1 MPERAAPDVA
11 WSRGA
16 DLHATDAG
24 LDPILTSVIQK
35 KLESL
40 SREMTHVIE
49 RTARSPLL
57 QEGDFSAGVLDARHR
72 ILCQEEGLPLMT
84 YGYSLMLDH
93 LVELMGEEIYPGDV
107 FIHNDPY
114 YGNNQAQDTAVFKPV
129 FLEEELRFWTG
140 AKGHLADLGG
150 AKLGGYDPAA
160 TDMWQETIR
169 LPPLKLVERGE
180 LRKDIWTLVL
190 ANTRLPDLVGG
201 DLRALIAACQ
211 IGENRVQ
218 ELAERYGMNALRAHV
233 EALLDGTQ
241 RRMRAEV
248 DAIANGT
255 YRAEA
260 RWQLPDGL
268 ERDELVCRLEATVED
283 DRLVLDF
290 SGTDPQSSRYYNGT
304 YATTYASALA
314 TVLML
319 VDPLIPHNE
328 GLERCVELRLPEG
341 SFVNASAPAPTV
353 MGNFVM
359 NDVIGETTM
368 KALGD
373 AVPDRVTG
381 GWNRGL
387 NASFGGVT
395 PETGEP
401 FFGLP
406 LLSNKGGSGAGKEL
420 DGWDCLGILTC
431 GGAFAFDDYEIFEAT
446 HPATLLE
453 HELWPDS
460 GGAGQWRGGLGITLR
475 YRIHYDAEVTSFGDA
490 TDRPYGLF
498 GGEPG
503 QPNSFH
509 VLSPDG
515 SRDEIP
521 ANATIR
527 VRAGSVIEAR
537 NAGGGGYGLPSERA
551 PELVDAD
558 VLNGVVSESAAR
570 ETYLARE
577 SSA

>member
-1 MPERAAPDVA
+1 MSEPAGGRAASRERERDAPDRA
-11 WSRGA
+11 
-16 DLHATDAG
+16 
-24 LDPILTSVIQK
+24 LDPILTSVVQK

-40 SREMTHVIE
+40 SREMVHVIE

-57 QEGDFSAGVLDARHR
+57 QEGDFSAGILDARHR

-114 YGNNQAQDTAVFKPV
+114 YGNNQAQDTALFKPV
-129 FLEEELRFWTG
+129 FIAGELAFWAG

-150 AKLGGYDPAA
+150 AKLGGYEPAA

-169 LPPLKLVERGE
+169 LPPLKLIERGE
-180 LRKDIWTLVL
+180 LRKDVWNLVL

-201 DLRALIAACQ
+201 DVRALIAACQ
-211 IGENRVQ
+211 IGENRLR
-218 ELAERYGMNALRAHV
+218 ELAKRYGEHELGAHIG
-233 EALLDGTQ
+233 ALLDGTHM
-241 RRMRAEV
+241 RMRNELA
-248 DAIANGT
+248 AIANGN
-255 YRAEA
+255 YEAEA
-260 RWQLPDGL
+260 RWQLPPGL
-268 ERDELVCRLEATVED
+268 EREDLVCRLQATVD
-283 DRLVLDF
+283 DERVVLDF
-290 SGTDPQSSRYYNGT
+290 AGTDTQSSRYYNGT
-304 YATTYASALA
+304 WATSYASALA
-314 TVLML
+314 TLLML
-319 VDPLIPHNE
+319 VDPLMPHNE
-328 GLERCVELRLPEG
+328 GLERCVEVRFPEG
-341 SFVNASAPAPTV
+341 SFVNASAPAATV

-359 NDVIGETTM
+359 NDVIGETIM

-373 AVPDRVTG
+373 AVPERVTG

-387 NASFGGVT
+387 NASFGGID

-406 LLSNKGGSGAGKEL
+406 LLSNKGGSGAGREI

-431 GGAFAFDDYEIFEAT
+431 GGAFAFDDYEIFEAN

-453 HELWPDS
+453 HELWEDS

-475 YRIHYDAEVTSFGDA
+475 YRIHHDAEVTSFGDA

-498 GGEPG
+498 GGQPG

-509 VLSPDG
+509 VVASDG
-515 SRDEIP
+515 SRAEIP
-521 ANATIR
+521 ANATIQ
-527 VRAGSVIEAR
+527 VKAGAIIEAR
-537 NAGGGGYGLPSERA
+537 NAGGGGYGPPERRA
-551 PELVDAD
+551 PELVRAD
-558 VLNGVVSESAAR
+558 LRNGIVSAEAAQ
-570 ETYLARE
+570 ELYGAQAGE
-577 SSA
+577 A